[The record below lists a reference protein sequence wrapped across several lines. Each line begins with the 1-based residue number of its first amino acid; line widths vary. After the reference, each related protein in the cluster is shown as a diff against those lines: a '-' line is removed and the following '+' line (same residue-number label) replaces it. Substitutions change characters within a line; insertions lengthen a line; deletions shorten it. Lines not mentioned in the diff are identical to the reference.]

1 MAILENI
8 VEELES
14 SDGPLTKKELAKRV
28 GVEESALEG
37 MLEFLER
44 KGKLSVYR
52 PSGCPRCDAGPCV
65 GCVFTKP
72 RGRDKE

>member
-28 GVEESALEG
+28 GVEESALDG

-44 KGKLSVYR
+44 KGKLSVCR
-52 PSGCPRCDAGPCV
+52 PSGFPRCDAGLCV